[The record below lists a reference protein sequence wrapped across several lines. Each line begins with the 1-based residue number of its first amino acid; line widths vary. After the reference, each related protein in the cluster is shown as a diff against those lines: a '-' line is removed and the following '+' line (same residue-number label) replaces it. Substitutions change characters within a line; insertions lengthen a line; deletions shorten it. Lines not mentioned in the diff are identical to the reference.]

1 MFHLF
6 FRGLAKTVMFVASNT
21 KIYGKE
27 NITDGNT
34 VFVCNHMSIV
44 DAFINFSFLPSKT
57 HFMAKKELFKNPIV
71 GWVLKKINVFP
82 VDRGK
87 ADLKSIRHACDVLAQ
102 NGNLC
107 IYPQGTRC
115 ENAEIDKEQMHNGIG
130 MIALKNKSKVVPLMF
145 SSKPGFFK
153 RNVLYMGKP
162 IDLTEFDGK
171 KAGSETQKLFTEKI
185 ADEMNALLEKGR
197 REYK

>member
-1 MFHLF
+1 MLYLI
-6 FRGLAKTVMFVASNT
+6 FRELAKAVISISAPT
-21 KIYGKE
+21 KVYGRE
-27 NITDGNT
+27 NIEDGNV

-44 DAFINFSFLPSKT
+44 DAFINFSVLPSKT
-57 HFMAKKELFKNPIV
+57 HFMAKKELFKNPIM
-71 GWVLKKINVFP
+71 GWVLKRINVFA

-87 ADLKSIRHACDVLAQ
+87 ADLKSIRHACNLLGE
-102 NGNLC
+102 NNNLC

-130 MIALKNKSKVVPLMF
+130 MIALKNNSRVVPLMF
-145 SSKPGFFK
+145 DSKPAFFK
-153 RNVLYMGKP
+153 RNVLYVGKA
-162 IDLTEFDGK
+162 IDLTAFEGK